1 MRRLIFAVSG
11 QQLAKH
17 GDFTGVTAGSKG
29 YLRCHFELSDSE
41 WLAAKKIA
49 VFNDEHAVTVGADGE
64 CAVPDEVT
72 DGKSFKVYLAGQN
85 GKTRMVTN
93 KVLIEQVK

>member
-1 MRRLIFAVSG
+1 MRMLKFAVEG

-17 GDFTGVTAGSKG
+17 GNFTGVTAGSKG
-29 YLRCHFELSDSE
+29 YLRCRFEQSDPE
-41 WLAAKKIA
+41 WLMAKKIA
-49 VFNDEHAVTVGADGE
+49 VFNDEYVSAEGE

-85 GKTRMVTN
+85 GKTRMITN